1 MSKNNRNKKVRPV
14 QETQENKPTLDIGN
28 YIIEVISEGQVLKK
42 IAVANS
48 EINITKLSGGGLA
61 VDLK

>member
-1 MSKNNRNKKVRPV
+1 MNKEIIDVEPKEEV
-14 QETQENKPTLDIGN
+14 KPTIEIGN
-28 YIIEVISEGQVLKK
+28 YFIEVISDGEVIKK

-48 EINITKLSGGGLA
+48 EINITKLSQGGLA